1 MHEQLTKELY
11 ETKIEL
17 LRVKRHLLA
26 VDNDAMR
33 LKIKM
38 NAQARRQL
46 KNEIQKLHSELQPKL
61 PF

>member
-38 NAQARRQL
+38 NAQARRNL